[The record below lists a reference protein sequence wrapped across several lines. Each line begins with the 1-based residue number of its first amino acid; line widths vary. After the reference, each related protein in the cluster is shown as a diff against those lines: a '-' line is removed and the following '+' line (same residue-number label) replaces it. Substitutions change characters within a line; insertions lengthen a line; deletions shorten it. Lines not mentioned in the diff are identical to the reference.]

1 MKSDGKG
8 KGSSLWVNKMENL
21 IKLIMNINLFKCFS
35 EKELEEIFYINKNI
49 NHYIIKNYNKNSIIY
64 IQNEKCNT
72 LDVILDGKIT
82 IQKIDSEGNIFPI
95 NDFINGDIIGENL
108 VFANK
113 NNYPMTVLAKSNAKI
128 LHINKELILTLCQ
141 ENKNFLISFL
151 QSLSS
156 KTLILSNKMSLSM
169 KTLRQSIIDFLL
181 YEYYAQDSTKIKLNM
196 TKKDLA
202 EKIGVRRTSLSR
214 ELNKM
219 RKDSLI
225 DFDNKYIIIKDIE
238 SLNEL
243 HIES

>member
-1 MKSDGKG
+1 
-8 KGSSLWVNKMENL
+8 MENL
-21 IKLIMNINLFKCFS
+21 IKLLRSVTLFKCFS
-35 EKELEEIFYINKNI
+35 ENEIEKIFYNNKYINN
-49 NHYIIKNYNKNSIIY
+49 YIIKNYKKNSIIY
-64 IQNEKCNT
+64 MQNEKCDT

-108 VFANK
+108 LFAIK
-113 NNYPMTVLAKSNAKI
+113 NNYPMTVLAKSDVKI

-141 ENKNFLISFL
+141 ENKSFLISFL

-156 KTLILSNKMSLSM
+156 KALILSNKMSLSM
-169 KTLRQSIIDFLL
+169 KTLRQSVIDFLL
-181 YEYYAQDSTKIKLNM
+181 YEYYVQGSTKIKLNM

-202 EKIGVRRTSLSR
+202 EKIGVQRTSLSR

-219 RKDSLI
+219 RKDDLI

-238 SLNEL
+238 LLNEL
-243 HIES
+243 HIEN